1 MVADYGCKLSD
12 VNYESRLIWD
22 SYIHFKKNDS
32 SENSEVGMIY
42 PETCVATLPDLS
54 IRWQHV
60 VTFFFLKLTQK

>member
-60 VTFFFLKLTQK
+60 VTFFFKS